1 MSLRQHLQ
9 CRIGMALASAFVM
22 KRTLYAKTPLAW
34 EALSRPDAVDRDTHA
49 LLLMANG
56 RRSVHELC
64 VLLGKNISVLAYELA
79 GQGYLR
85 VVLPPSHPPDD
96 EPHSGHS
103 V

>member
-1 MSLRQHLQ
+1 MGQHDQ
-9 CRIGMALASAFVM
+9 SPIGMALASACPLMM

-64 VLLGKNISVLAYELA
+64 VLLGKDISVLAYELA
-79 GQGYLR
+79 GQGYLK
-85 VVLPPSHPPDD
+85 VVLPPSNPPDD
-96 EPHSGHS
+96 EPHSGFTG
-103 V
+103 

>member
-1 MSLRQHLQ
+1 
-9 CRIGMALASAFVM
+9 MALASACPKMM

-64 VLLGKNISVLAYELA
+64 VLLGKDISVLAYELA
-79 GQGYLR
+79 GQGYLK
-85 VVLPPSHPPDD
+85 VVLPPSSPPDE
-96 EPHSGHS
+96 EPHSGFTN
-103 V
+103 